1 MAPFYGWGP
10 NASRLQPL
18 RGDSLLFT
26 IQISCMFY
34 SFCASFSW
42 NSMPRSVAQP
52 FNCLK
57 ATDTSRRVYFLQFRF
72 PVCFTLF
79 VLLSPETPCLVVGA
93 QPCMEWIPIRKKYLK
108 YTWGILQVIWH
119 IFEVSFKY
127 TWSILQIYFRSM
139 LPVYFKY
146 T

>member
-42 NSMPRSVAQP
+42 NSMPCSVAQP

-93 QPCMEWIPIRKKYLK
+93 QPCMEWIPIRKKILEVYLRYTSSNLTYIWSKLQVYLK
-108 YTWGILQVIWH
+108 YTSDIL
-119 IFEVSFKY
+119 
-127 TWSILQIYFRSM
+127 
-139 LPVYFKY
+139 
-146 T
+146 

>member
-26 IQISCMFY
+26 IQISCMFC

-93 QPCMEWIPIRKKYLK
+93 QPCMEWIPIRKKILEVYLRYTSSNLTYIWSKLQVYLK
-108 YTWGILQVIWH
+108 YTSDIL
-119 IFEVSFKY
+119 
-127 TWSILQIYFRSM
+127 
-139 LPVYFKY
+139 
-146 T
+146 

>member
-42 NSMPRSVAQP
+42 NFMPRSVAQP

-93 QPCMEWIPIRKKYLK
+93 QPCMEWIPIRKKILEVYLRYTSSNLTYIWSKLQVYLK
-108 YTWGILQVIWH
+108 YTSDIL
-119 IFEVSFKY
+119 
-127 TWSILQIYFRSM
+127 
-139 LPVYFKY
+139 
-146 T
+146 

>member
-93 QPCMEWIPIRKKYLK
+93 QPCMEWIPIRKKILEVYLRYTSSNLTYIWSKLQVYLK
-108 YTWGILQVIWH
+108 YTSDIL
-119 IFEVSFKY
+119 
-127 TWSILQIYFRSM
+127 
-139 LPVYFKY
+139 
-146 T
+146 

>member
-72 PVCFTLF
+72 PVCFALF

-93 QPCMEWIPIRKKYLK
+93 QPCMEWIPIRKKILEVYLRYTSSNLTYIWSKLQVYLK
-108 YTWGILQVIWH
+108 YTSDIL
-119 IFEVSFKY
+119 
-127 TWSILQIYFRSM
+127 
-139 LPVYFKY
+139 
-146 T
+146 

>member
-18 RGDSLLFT
+18 QGDSLLFT

-93 QPCMEWIPIRKKYLK
+93 QPCMEWIPIRKKILEVYLRYTSSNLTYIWSKLQVYLK
-108 YTWGILQVIWH
+108 YTSDIL
-119 IFEVSFKY
+119 
-127 TWSILQIYFRSM
+127 
-139 LPVYFKY
+139 
-146 T
+146 

>member
-93 QPCMEWIPIRKKYLK
+93 QPCMEWIPIRKKILEVYLRNTSSNLTYIWSKLQVYLK
-108 YTWGILQVIWH
+108 YTSDIL
-119 IFEVSFKY
+119 
-127 TWSILQIYFRSM
+127 
-139 LPVYFKY
+139 
-146 T
+146 

>member
-34 SFCASFSW
+34 SFCASCSR

-93 QPCMEWIPIRKKYLK
+93 QPCMEWIPIRKKILEVYLRYTSSNLTYIWSKLQVYLK
-108 YTWGILQVIWH
+108 YTSDIL
-119 IFEVSFKY
+119 
-127 TWSILQIYFRSM
+127 
-139 LPVYFKY
+139 
-146 T
+146 